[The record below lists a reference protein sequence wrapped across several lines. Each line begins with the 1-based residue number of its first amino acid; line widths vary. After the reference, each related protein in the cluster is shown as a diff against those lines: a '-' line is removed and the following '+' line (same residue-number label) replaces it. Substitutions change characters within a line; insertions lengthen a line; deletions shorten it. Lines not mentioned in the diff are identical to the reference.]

1 MNLETIGD
9 QGQRKY
15 DEDLINQVNQEI
27 EAEARREEIEKRRAE
42 LQAKQQERRNNE
54 YFSKLNWE
62 HIPKIIP
69 IESTKMGPLYRYE
82 NKYNKIGDIITKI
95 GNKIVE

>member
-1 MNLETIGD
+1 MNLEIIGD
-9 QGQRKY
+9 QGSRRY
-15 DEDLINQVNQEI
+15 DEDLASQVNEQV
-27 EAEARREEIEKRRAE
+27 EAQARREEIEKR
-42 LQAKQQERRNNE
+42 QAKQQERRNNE

-95 GNKIVE
+95 GNKIVK

>member
-1 MNLETIGD
+1 MNLEIIGD
-9 QGQRKY
+9 QRSRRY
-15 DEDLINQVNQEI
+15 DEDLASQVNEQV
-27 EAEARREEIEKRRAE
+27 EAQARREEIEKR
-42 LQAKQQERRNNE
+42 QAKQQERRNNE